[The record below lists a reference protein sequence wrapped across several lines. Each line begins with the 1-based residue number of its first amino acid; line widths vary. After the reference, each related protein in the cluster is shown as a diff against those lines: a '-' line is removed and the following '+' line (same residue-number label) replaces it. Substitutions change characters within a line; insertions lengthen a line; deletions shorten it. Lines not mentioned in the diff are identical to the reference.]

1 MGAHGAIIQAVASAD
16 VDALVAEVA
25 RDINARLQP
34 LTDELTGW
42 FTEVIPEFHHDDA
55 VRKLMVAS
63 TSSNLVA
70 ILDILTH
77 AIPLESISVPP
88 AAAEYARRFAQ
99 HELSLEALLRAYRL
113 GEHRVSQWAVEVLG
127 RLEHV
132 DTHDALAAIS
142 ELNERLSRYIDQVIE
157 GLIDIY
163 ESERRRWSSRTGAAR
178 GAQLRAVLDNEG
190 LSQASAEELLGLPL
204 GVWHQAAIVW
214 VPPGTPDSEPLFQ
227 AASRLLNDVSGRTPI
242 TMLTDDQTMWAWVST
257 PARPA
262 LDPVELRSGLAVGS
276 ALRMA
281 LGAAAFGLEGFRASH
296 REAARARRLAETANG
311 AGDQLVLFDEVALA
325 ALLTDHPDD
334 LRNWTARVLGGLCA
348 HDTNSAE
355 LRRTVQVFL
364 QHGGSFTEAAA
375 RLHLHKNT
383 VHYRVKKAEQLRGRP
398 LSEDRLDL
406 EVALLVCDGL
416 GLGPPSQQNR
426 DSS

>member
-1 MGAHGAIIQAVASAD
+1 MAAD
-16 VDALVAEVA
+16 VDAVVAEVA
-25 RDINARLQP
+25 RDINSRLAP

-42 FTEVIPEFHHDDA
+42 FTEMIPEFRHDET
-55 VRKLMVAS
+55 VRQLMVAS

-113 GEHRVSQWAVEVLG
+113 GEHRVTQWAVEVLS
-127 RLEHV
+127 RLDHIG
-132 DTHDALAAIS
+132 TADALAAVS
-142 ELNERLSRYIDQVIE
+142 ELNERLSRYIDQVVE

-178 GAQLRAVLDNEG
+178 SAQLRTVLDNES
-190 LSQASAEELLGLPL
+190 LTEASAEELLGLPL

-214 VPPGTPDSEPLFQ
+214 LPAGTTDPEPLFQ
-227 AASRLLNDVSGRTPI
+227 AGNRLLNDVSGRTPL
-242 TMLTDDQTMWAWVST
+242 TMLADDLTMWAWVST
-257 PARPA
+257 PAQA
-262 LDPVELRSGLAVGS
+262 TLDAPEVRSGLAS
-276 ALRMA
+276 QPALRMA
-281 LGAAAFGLEGFRASH
+281 LGAPGFGLAGFRASL
-296 REAARARRLAETANG
+296 REAARARRLAETADHASALGG

-325 ALLTDHPDD
+325 ALLTDQPDD
-334 LRNWTARVLGGLCA
+334 LRNWTARVLGGLA
-348 HDTNSAE
+348 ADDANSAE

-375 RLHLHKNT
+375 RLHVHKNT

-398 LSEDRLDL
+398 LAEDRLDV
-406 EVALLVCDGL
+406 EVALLVCDAL
-416 GLGPPSQQNR
+416 GVGPPAQRNR